1 MGRYAKILVAFDGS
15 ESSRNALKQAIKL
28 ARDEQ
33 AFLGVLT
40 VVPTYEG
47 NIEFIGVRNIDEVL
61 RGPMEKMKA
70 EANDIAAAEGA
81 SVEVLV
87 ERGKAYER
95 IVEKAEADGY
105 DLVVMGRR
113 GIHRSAR
120 VLMGSVTS
128 RVIGHSDKDVL
139 VIPRDA
145 SAEWKNIVLAIDD
158 SECSRAAAD
167 GAVYFARSYGGH
179 ITAVMGVDLA
189 DEFYAE
195 VPEAVE
201 QMIGKAETSLDEVGT
216 AAEKEGVA
224 AEVVVREGKAYEAVL
239 DVAEEKEGS
248 VIFMGSHGRTGL
260 KKLIMGSVTEK
271 VIGYTRCPVMVVKR
285 RDRQS
290 P

>member
-15 ESSRNALKQAIKL
+15 ESGRNALKQAIKL
-28 ARDEQ
+28 AGDEQ
-33 AFLGVLT
+33 SFLGVLT
-40 VVPTYEG
+40 VVPSYEG
-47 NIEFIGVRNIDEVL
+47 NIEFIGVKDIDAVL
-61 RGPMEKMKA
+61 SGPTEKLKA

-81 SVEVLV
+81 GVEVFV

-95 IVEKAEADGY
+95 IVEKAETDGY

-113 GIHRSAR
+113 GIHRAAR
-120 VLMGSVTS
+120 ALMGSVTS

-158 SECSRAAAD
+158 SECSRAAANR
-167 GAVYFARSYGGH
+167 AISFAKSYGGH

-195 VPEAVE
+195 VPEAVG
-201 QMIGKAETSLDEVGT
+201 QMIGKAEASLGEVGT
-216 AAEKEGVA
+216 AAEKEGVSV
-224 AEVVVREGKAYEAVL
+224 EVVVREGKAYEAVL
-239 DVAEEKEGS
+239 EVVEEKEGD

-271 VIGYTRCPVMVVKR
+271 VIGYAQCPVMVVKR
-285 RDRQS
+285 G
-290 P
+290 